1 MPFAQIPRS
10 REGTHCMT
18 THLQHKEKHHMT
30 LLKPILSSTLLI
42 LGCAF
47 ASAQNSANEPDANSD
62 ASYNYNFQTVNFSG
76 DAFTQLLGI
85 NSYSEIAGYHGS
97 GAAGH
102 PNKGF
107 RLTLPKQFA
116 SENFPKSA
124 QTQVIGINKR
134 GDTDGFYVDTAGK
147 THGFINV
154 NGSFKSVDFPGSTF
168 NQLLGINDYDQAAGY
183 LQDSQGNFH
192 PYSSAPTR
200 WICGACQSLGR
211 TH

>member
-1 MPFAQIPRS
+1 
-10 REGTHCMT
+10 MT

-30 LLKPILSSTLLI
+30 LLKPILSSTLPI

-116 SENFPKSA
+116 SENYPVLFGGVADPRAGPWPPQGARINHYQVLSSIGAGGMGEVYLAMDTRLRRRIAPRPVPRCLQESRCRTPGHRPTKRARHLLHVSPAFAISRGPPGCAAIREASA
-124 QTQVIGINKR
+124 
-134 GDTDGFYVDTAGK
+134 
-147 THGFINV
+147 
-154 NGSFKSVDFPGSTF
+154 
-168 NQLLGINDYDQAAGY
+168 
-183 LQDSQGNFH
+183 
-192 PYSSAPTR
+192 
-200 WICGACQSLGR
+200 
-211 TH
+211 

>member
-1 MPFAQIPRS
+1 MN
-10 REGTHCMT
+10 
-18 THLQHKEKHHMT
+18 THLLHKEKHHMT
-30 LLKPILSSTLLI
+30 LLKPILASTLLI

-47 ASAQNSANEPDANSD
+47 ASAQTSANEPDANSD
-62 ASYNYNFQTVNFSG
+62 ASYNYNFQAVNFSG

-147 THGFINV
+147 THGLSMSMDLSRAWI
-154 NGSFKSVDFPGSTF
+154 FPVQRST
-168 NQLLGINDYDQAAGY
+168 NCSASTTTTRQ
-183 LQDSQGNFH
+183 QD
-192 PYSSAPTR
+192 
-200 WICGACQSLGR
+200 ICRIAKATSIHIYGMQMAEFS
-211 TH
+211 